1 MGDLTDDYY
10 ILYDKILTIAR
21 ICCLWYSKNKTD
33 KTTERDVIHANE
45 KKAKLVKSGY
55 RSSLRKCGADG
66 GNW

>member
-1 MGDLTDDYY
+1 MEDLTDDCY

-45 KKAKLVKSGY
+45 KKAKL
-55 RSSLRKCGADG
+55 G
-66 GNW
+66 GEAGGL